1 MLTGTGLLLLF
12 GYIGGKLVSRT
23 KLPPLIGMLLV
34 GMALGPYVLNWLDSD
49 LLAVS
54 QDIRTFALIV
64 ILLRAGLGIKKDQ
77 IKQVGTI
84 ALKISSIPCIL
95 EGVTITAL
103 AYYLLNFSFA
113 EAGMLGFIIAAVS
126 PAVVVPSMLDLKEKE
141 YGEDKQVPTLLLA
154 GTSIDDVF
162 AITLFTF
169 FLGLG
174 TSGQDTSIAFEL
186 VFIPFSIIAGMM
198 GGAVI
203 ALLATFLFKQFD
215 KKYVEKLLL
224 LLAAAILFVEWGEH
238 VGIASLLGVMTL
250 GFILLEC
257 IPNHTAHFT
266 QSLAGLWIFLQIL
279 LFALVGAEVNIE
291 VALEAGLTGLLIIA
305 LGLVGCS
312 IGVWLATVN
321 TPLNSKERL
330 FCMIAYTPKAT
341 VQAAM
346 GGIPLAMGASQGATI
361 LALAVLSI
369 IITAPL
375 GAAAIYATAPKLL
388 TQGKNKNS
396 KKI

>member
-1 MLTGTGLLLLF
+1 MLTGIGLLLLF

-34 GMALGPYVLNWLDSD
+34 GMALGPYVLDWLDSD
-49 LLAVS
+49 LLTVS

-64 ILLRAGLGIKKDQ
+64 LLLRAGLGIKKDQ

-84 ALKISSIPCIL
+84 ALKISSIPCFL
-95 EGVTITAL
+95 EGLTITAL

-186 VFIPFSIIAGMM
+186 ASIPFSIIAGMM

-215 KKYVEKLLL
+215 KKYVE
-224 LLAAAILFVEWGEH
+224 
-238 VGIASLLGVMTL
+238 
-250 GFILLEC
+250 
-257 IPNHTAHFT
+257 
-266 QSLAGLWIFLQIL
+266 
-279 LFALVGAEVNIE
+279 
-291 VALEAGLTGLLIIA
+291 
-305 LGLVGCS
+305 
-312 IGVWLATVN
+312 
-321 TPLNSKERL
+321 NS
-330 FCMIAYTPKAT
+330 T
-341 VQAAM
+341 
-346 GGIPLAMGASQGATI
+346 
-361 LALAVLSI
+361 
-369 IITAPL
+369 
-375 GAAAIYATAPKLL
+375 
-388 TQGKNKNS
+388 
-396 KKI
+396 